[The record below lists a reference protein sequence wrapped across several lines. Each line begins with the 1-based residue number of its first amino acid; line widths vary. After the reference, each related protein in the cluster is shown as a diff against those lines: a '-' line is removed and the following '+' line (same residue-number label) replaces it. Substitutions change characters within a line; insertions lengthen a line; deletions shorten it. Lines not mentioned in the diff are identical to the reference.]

1 MVSMS
6 IRHVFLCLFTVT
18 LITGVIS
25 PTLYSDQNEK
35 SHYINIENSFHE
47 NGYSNL
53 DFAILQEN
61 TTTTETTNE
70 TTTETTQTTT
80 TTSQEFAAWTPLIEP
95 SLYYPLALIFSVL
108 GIFSTI
114 WMIFFV
120 ETSKERTL
128 RERLIGTTIRL
139 IVMAI
144 CVGIAIHFWVL
155 FEPI

>member
-6 IRHVFLCLFTVT
+6 IRHVFLCLFTAT
-18 LITGVIS
+18 LITGVVS
-25 PTLYSDQNEK
+25 LTLYSVQNEK
-35 SHYINIENSFHE
+35 SHYINLENSYHE
-47 NGYSNL
+47 TDYTDL

-61 TTTTETTNE
+61 TTTTETTDE
-70 TTTETTQTTT
+70 TTTDTTQTTA
-80 TTSQEFAAWTPLIEP
+80 TTSDEFPAWTPLIEP

-108 GIFSTI
+108 GIFSTL

-120 ETSKERTL
+120 ETSKERTI

-144 CVGIAIHFWVL
+144 CVGIAIHFWIL
-155 FEPI
+155 FAPI